1 MQALVEMQRCGSS
14 LFPSMEASL
23 KLLVSVGI
31 HLNRA
36 VESIGIF
43 KKSTII
49 LTILTWSQLYCFFT
63 QECVSY

>member
-23 KLLVSVGI
+23 KLLVLVGI

-36 VESIGIF
+36 VESMGITL
-43 KKSTII
+43 KRALS
-49 LTILTWSQLYCFFT
+49 SSPY
-63 QECVSY
+63 